1 MRDEIDFLFPIST
14 VAPLKFGPNEYFI
27 TRFMIYGIT

>member
-1 MRDEIDFLFPIST
+1 MCDEIDFLFPIST

-27 TRFMIYGIT
+27 THFVIYVIT